1 MISLVYWGITCP
13 LYGISLF
20 LPSIIK
26 DLGYTSSTAQLLTVS
41 IFSAVALEV
50 ELVLNNTIR
59 IGTNLYHRSSCCSSC
74 SMVLGSSKA
83 AVTIHSIL
91 HGHDCYWVHHLS
103 RIKWSQRTWGRIF
116 WSICRSHR
124 WVALVNMDAKRTGM
138 DS

>member
-41 IFSAVALEV
+41 IFSTMALELN
-50 ELVLNNTIR
+50 LVLSNAIR
-59 IGTNLYHRSSCCSSC
+59 IGTNLYHCSSCCSSC
-74 SMVLGSSKA
+74 CMVLGSSEA

-91 HGHDCYWVHHLS
+91 HGHDRYWVHHLS
-103 RIKWSQRTWGRIF
+103 SIKWSQRTWCRVF
-116 WSICRSHR
+116 WSICRCHR
-124 WVALVNMDAKRTGM
+124 WVGLVNMDAKRTGS